1 MSTNYCISNFLKVI
15 CLLQENSIN
24 NCSSFRCS
32 YYNTRVLSFYRKDGS
47 LYSISYLDSSGNI
60 SISSI
65 FRIISVSSDCCT
77 VLILEQNNGTYS
89 STKEF
94 LTIDLKCIGAIRCI
108 LDVNVSNL

>member
-15 CLLQENSIN
+15 CLLQENSIT
-24 NCSSFRCS
+24 NCSSFKCP

-47 LYSISYLDSSGNI
+47 LYSAYYFDSSGNI

-65 FRIISVSSDCCT
+65 FRVVSVSSNCCT
-77 VLILEQNNGTYS
+77 VLILKQNNGTYS
-89 STKEF
+89 STGEF
-94 LTIDLKCIGAIRCI
+94 LTIDLKCIGAIHCI